1 MPTADDRDDR
11 APAGIGRLLHA
22 CSVPVSL
29 DDIAEAVL
37 DAARPLG
44 AAGVVLIQ
52 ADPMGNVTAMSMAGT
67 SRTIAPALGPLAF
80 TKRYPLMAA
89 VLECRAL
96 WLPSRSAF
104 QARFPEFAA
113 SRPAAE
119 AIADLPLRNGDTVI
133 GAIGIPF
140 SVARS
145 FPDVE
150 RTYLLAVAELTS
162 RAVQARAAAPPA
174 AAHPDEALL
183 DRLHDAAM
191 VIDHTSDRVTYANE
205 AAADLTGRSRSEL
218 IGLPADVLLE
228 QVVAIGDRR
237 RRLALDQLG
246 WGVHRVV
253 VVRPDGTRRTSEV
266 HIAEADDRGHRAFVA
281 IDITDRQ
288 VDAPY
293 GSATDERI
301 AREVHDRAVQAV
313 FATSMGLAALAQAVR
328 PALRPQ
334 VEALLD
340 DLDEVVEQ
348 LRTTGEQPGLV
359 SADDRSVA

>member
-1 MPTADDRDDR
+1 MPTSDDRVER
-11 APAGIGRLLHA
+11 APAGIGRLLDA
-22 CSVPVSL
+22 CAIPIAL

-37 DAARPLG
+37 DAVRPLG
-44 AAGVVLIQ
+44 AAGVVLIE
-52 ADPMGNVTAMSMAGT
+52 ADPTGNVTAMAMAGT
-67 SRTIAPALGPLAF
+67 SRTIAPALGLLAF

-89 VLECRAL
+89 VLERRAL
-96 WLPSRSAF
+96 WLPSRSTF

-113 SRPAAE
+113 TRPAAE
-119 AIADLPLRNGDTVI
+119 AIADLPLLDGEAVI

-150 RTYLLAVAELTS
+150 RTYLLAVAEIAS
-162 RAVQARAAAPPA
+162 RAVLARATAPPA
-174 AAHPDEALL
+174 AAHPDAALL
-183 DRLHDAAM
+183 DRLHDAVM

-205 AAADLTGRSRSEL
+205 AAAELTGRSRTEL
-218 IGLPADVLLE
+218 VGLAADALLE
-228 QVVAIGDRR
+228 RVVAVDDPLRR
-237 RRLALDQLG
+237 MALGQLG
-246 WGVHRVV
+246 WGVHRVA

-266 HIAEADDRGHRAFVA
+266 HVAEADDRGHRAFVA

-288 VDAPY
+288 ADVPY
-293 GSATDERI
+293 GTSTDERI
-301 AREVHDRAVQAV
+301 DREVHDRAVQAV

-328 PALRPQ
+328 PTLRPQ

-348 LRTTGEQPGLV
+348 LRAAGEQPDP
-359 SADDRSVA
+359 AH